1 MDIKSM
7 IEKHKELYVE
17 NTTKIN
23 VLERMASKAFEDI
36 LKFINDYKTIWGKNC
51 PLEVA
56 IENKPYRE
64 IKLTFAGQQLI
75 FDFDFANIEHLSNN
89 SLVLRYAI
97 LEDDEDD
104 KEKTF
109 FENIAAGR
117 EVDGKWFII
126 NDEGR
131 LVDWQV
137 GFNEVMQPIVDNFIK
152 GAIRKMY
159 ENYVP

>member
-1 MDIKSM
+1 M

>member
-64 IKLTFAGQQLI
+64 IKLTFAGQRLI